1 MKFEIPDQHLQTIKE
16 LIDEILE
23 FYKDNNWLIVKK
35 YVLRYSH
42 PDIRKYF
49 STRNSKTKKHTLND
63 FEKQLIIYCNNIYG
77 VQLILS
83 EEDKH
88 YEKKHIKN

>member
-49 STRNSKTKKHTLND
+49 STRNIKTKKHTLND